1 MSIVLGIDTAGPVV
15 GAAIVGHGEP
25 RQWSCR
31 VIRGADGVLLPA
43 IADLLEGVD
52 RLDAVAVT
60 IGPGGFTGLRVGV
73 ATALGIAVSRGVP
86 VVCMS
91 SLEARAAMCDAHRVL
106 ALLDARKSRM
116 YAQWFD
122 VSGTAPVALTDAVDA
137 PIDAVLQE
145 GPFVAV
151 GEGALVAEEAI
162 LTCGGALIDDPG
174 QSPAWAVALLGLSR
188 IDTAMEPHEV
198 ALEYL
203 RDSDAKKQ
211 ADRR

>member
-1 MSIVLGIDTAGPVV
+1 MSTVLGIDTAGPVV

-43 IADLLEGVD
+43 IADLLEGAEH
-52 RLDAVAVT
+52 LDAVAVT
-60 IGPGGFTGLRVGV
+60 IGPGAFTGLRVGV

-86 VVCMS
+86 VVCVS
-91 SLEARAAMCDAHRVL
+91 SLEARAAMCEADKVL

-122 VSGTAPVALTDAVDA
+122 VSGGTPVALTEAVDA
-137 PIDAVLQE
+137 AIDAVLQD

-151 GEGALVAEEAI
+151 GEGALVAQETI
-162 LTCGGALIDDPG
+162 LAAGGDLIDDPG
-174 QSPAWAVALLGLSR
+174 QSPAWAVALLGQAR
-188 IDTAMEPHEV
+188 IGMAMEPHEV

-203 RDSDAKKQ
+203 RDPDAKKL
-211 ADRR
+211 AERG

>member
-15 GAAIVGHGEP
+15 GAAIVGHGDP
-25 RQWSCR
+25 KQWSCR

-43 IADLLEGVD
+43 IADLLKGVD
-52 RLDAVAVT
+52 HLDAVAVT
-60 IGPGGFTGLRVGV
+60 IGPGAFTGLRVGV

-91 SLEARAAMCDAHRVL
+91 SLEARAAMCEAERVL

-122 VSGTAPVALTDAVDA
+122 ASGAAPVALSEAVDS
-137 PIDAVLQE
+137 PLETVLQD
-145 GPFVAV
+145 GSFVAV
-151 GEGALVAEEAI
+151 GEGALVAEEEI
-162 LTCGGALIDDPG
+162 LERGGELIEDPG
-174 QSPAWAVALLGLSR
+174 QSPAWAVALLGQSR
-188 IDTAMEPHEV
+188 IGMAMEPHQV

-211 ADRR
+211 ADRP